1 MELDGSL
8 RGPEGGPTKHRQAK
22 VDRGG
27 VEGVDGVVQVEAE
40 VLIGVERAGSGDQV
54 LGEVLVDVP
63 GAPLVGTGEGREAD
77 RRGEAGVVELGGN
90 GIQASDQVPQAS
102 VAGQL
107 GEGHSA
113 ELLGAVQVAHTAV
126 AAVAGDDAGKR
137 PPRDELHEL
146 REDGLATIHV
156 QTL

>member
-1 MELDGSL
+1 MVVGKHLSPMGFT
-8 RGPEGGPTKHRQAK
+8 PENP
-22 VDRGG
+22 
-27 VEGVDGVVQVEAE
+27 
-40 VLIGVERAGSGDQV
+40 
-54 LGEVLVDVP
+54 LVSHMNNFSWESRL

-102 VAGQL
+102 AAGQL